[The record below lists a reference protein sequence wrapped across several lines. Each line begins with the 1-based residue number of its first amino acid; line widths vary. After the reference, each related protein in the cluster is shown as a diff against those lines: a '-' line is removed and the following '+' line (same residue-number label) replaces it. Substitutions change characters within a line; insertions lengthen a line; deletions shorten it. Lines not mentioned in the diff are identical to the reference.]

1 MNKKEAEKF
10 VTETF
15 QNSYDDDRYLRFIK
29 ELLNGERLQYGSL
42 DYKHPPSSYKDY
54 ISEYRIFGLYH
65 APHSKRI
72 LFVAVKLSKSKSLDR
87 ARVMQRNFAAEI
99 LRGKISKAYNANA
112 ALIAFYG
119 DEKEDWRLS
128 FVTLDTELVCGDRGL
143 CVSETLSPAK
153 RFSYL
158 VGVHEPCHTCMKRF
172 CPLIEDEKNQLTVD
186 QLLDVF
192 HVEKVS
198 DEFFKEYKK
207 CYLHLTRSLQDVVDH
222 DIAVKT
228 EFENKNLVV
237 ADFTKKLLGQIVFL
251 YFLQKKGWL
260 GVKRDE
266 NWGSGP
272 KDFMQQLFQKKIVPY
287 DNFFDDILEPLF
299 YEALARKNDY
309 DYYSRFNVR
318 IPFLNGGLFEAEYDW
333 VHTNIVIENSVFEK
347 IFETFD
353 RYNFTVKEDEPLE
366 KEVAVDPEMLGK
378 VFERLLE
385 EDARKSNGAVYTPRF
400 IVHYICQ
407 QSLIEYLE
415 RHTDIPRNDIEFF
428 IQKGDELYAKT
439 LQKVID
445 AESGRENKSADG
457 LPESIVSHALEIDT
471 LLRDIK
477 IADPAVGSGAFPV
490 GMMNEIVKART
501 ALTPRLNRGDES
513 RTAYNLKRQT
523 IENSI
528 YGVDLDPS
536 AVDISKLRFW
546 LSLIVDEVNPK
557 EIRPLPNLD
566 HKIVAGNSL
575 LESFQGIKLFDDEIL
590 SPELDSAAEEVAEID
605 NELKRLREERDAL
618 LWGTESARSLW
629 LTDEINRLE
638 NRKAR
643 ILKDEPQKQILQT
656 LSPVKVERFKT
667 SRKGLKKY
675 RILQNQFFN
684 EQDKEKKAELRKE
697 IERQEWEIILSEAEN
712 SGNPK
717 IVKELETLKGKK
729 GKPFFLWKLYF
740 SEVFTRENP
749 GFDCVIG
756 NPPYVQIEGMNNA
769 IKESYANENYSTF
782 TKKGDIY
789 CLFYELGNRLIR
801 NHGTLCFITSNKWM
815 RAGYGKKLRN
825 FFIQNVNP
833 LLLVDFSGQ
842 SVFDEATVDVN
853 ILLFEK
859 AQNQLQTAACLIKED
874 CRDNLSEYIQ
884 QKQTVKSFNTDESWV
899 LVSGMMANIKQKVEE
914 AGVPLKDW
922 DVSINYGIKTG
933 YNDAFI
939 ISKEKRDEILS
950 SCLTEEERERTAEL
964 IRPILRGKDIKK
976 YGCAHSRYLITIPC
990 GFTNS
995 LREGMDPETYI
1006 KSTYSAIYSHFMKV
1020 HDEYLV
1026 KQSKKK
1032 SKGLLN
1038 RDDMGEYWWELR
1050 SCAYMEDF
1058 SKQKIMYPNMTSYLP
1073 FYLDT
1078 CAYMQNDKSF
1088 MITGK
1093 HLSYLIAFLNSSLF
1107 KYCFIDNFPSLGEK
1121 GRELRKIFFDKIPVK
1136 QVDDKTDELFG
1147 KYILEIQERKKNNL
1161 DTQSLEMEIDKMIF
1175 DIYELTPEEGTE
1187 IGFITI
1193 K

>member
-618 LWGTESARSLW
+618 PWGTESARSLC

-656 LSPVKVERFKT
+656 LSPVKVERFKK
-667 SRKGLKKY
+667 SRKGLKEY
-675 RILQNQFFN
+675 RILQNQYFN

-697 IERQEWEIILSEAEN
+697 IERQEWDIIEREADN

-717 IVKELETLKGKK
+717 IVKELKTLKGKK

-756 NPPYVQIEGMNNA
+756 NPPYIQLQKLDKNV
-769 IKESYANENYSTF
+769 
-782 TKKGDIY
+782 KKQYEQTGFSVHDSMGDIC
-789 CLFYELGNRLIR
+789 CLFYEKGWTLLRDG
-801 NHGTLCFITSNKWM
+801 GTLGYITTNGWM
-815 RAGYGKKLRN
+815 RGGYGENLRDFFVTKTNPILLIDFPSKKI
-825 FFIQNVNP
+825 FEGVT
-833 LLLVDFSGQ
+833 V
-842 SVFDEATVDVN
+842 EAN
-853 ILLFEK
+853 ILLYNKEPNQKKTKACAITVNCSENMSDLIQQQAMYMNFDTKESWIIQSPIEK
-859 AQNQLQTAACLIKED
+859 QIKE
-874 CRDNLSEYIQ
+874 
-884 QKQTVKSFNTDESWV
+884 
-899 LVSGMMANIKQKVEE
+899 KVDKI
-914 AGVPLKDW
+914 GVPLKDW
-922 DVSINYGIKTG
+922 NIKINFGIKTG
-933 YNDAFI
+933 YNPAFI
-939 ISKEKRDEILS
+939 INGETRTNILNG
-950 SCLTEEERERTAEL
+950 CKTPDERTRTDAL
-964 IRPILRGKDIKK
+964 IRPILRGRDI
-976 YGCAHSRYLITIPC
+976 SRYTSTFSDLWIISTFPSRKYDIEEYPAVKHHLLQF
-990 GFTNS
+990 GIERLEQTGKEYVINGTKIKARKKTHNKWF
-995 LREGMDPETYI
+995 ETQDSI
-1006 KSTYSAIYSHFMKV
+1006 S
-1020 HDEYLV
+1020 
-1026 KQSKKK
+1026 
-1032 SKGLLN
+1032 
-1038 RDDMGEYWWELR
+1038 YW
-1050 SCAYMEDF
+1050 EDF
-1058 SKQKIMYPNMTSYLP
+1058 SKQKIVWGEISDRPKFVLDEEGKYYAEATTFIMTGDISLKYL
-1073 FYLDT
+1073 L
-1078 CAYMQNDKSF
+1078 
-1088 MITGK
+1088 
-1093 HLSYLIAFLNSSLF
+1093 AFLNSKYSEYMFSKIGTTTGMGTTRWKKF
-1107 KYCFIDNFPSLGEK
+1107 KIL
-1121 GRELRKIFFDKIPVK
+1121 ELPIPVLSPNDEIK
-1136 QVDDKTDELFG
+1136 YTHIVDS
-1147 KYILEIQERKKNNL
+1147 IMHNRKNNL
-1161 DTQSLEMEIDKMIF
+1161 PTDTLERKIDSM
-1175 DIYELTPEEGTE
+1175 IYELFKFTEDEIKIIEGFME
-1187 IGFITI
+1187 NVS
-1193 K
+1193 